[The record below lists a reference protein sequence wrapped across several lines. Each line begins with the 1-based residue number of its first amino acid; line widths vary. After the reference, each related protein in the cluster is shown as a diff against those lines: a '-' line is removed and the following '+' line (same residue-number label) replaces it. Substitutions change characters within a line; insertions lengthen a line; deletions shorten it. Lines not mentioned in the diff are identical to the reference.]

1 MQYIWSMYKL
11 IEFLRRIHV
20 VLLFIIIEAIALNYY
35 AHSSFYTQAKILS
48 HANSV
53 MGGLQRSVFS
63 VKHYFTL
70 RSENE
75 MLAARVAELENNLA
89 AYREREANIATDTLS
104 MAQMDSTII
113 EQMSQYTYMP
123 ARIIANTIN
132 RNRNFITL
140 NRGRQHGITPDM
152 AVITPDGSLVGYV
165 VGYSDRYS
173 VVISIL
179 NSDFTTSGKI
189 SGDEHFGSI
198 TWNGHSPHKVTM
210 SELTKYADI
219 EIGAPVVASGLS
231 HIFPEGVKI
240 GYVESFTENENQ
252 TSFDVEVRL
261 AADMTK
267 ISNVLVISN
276 DGYIEATELEA
287 EAENR

>member
-1 MQYIWSMYKL
+1 MYKL

-48 HANSV
+48 RANSV
-53 MGGLQRSVFS
+53 VGGLQRSVFS
-63 VKHYFTL
+63 VKHFFAL

-75 MLAARVAELENNLA
+75 ILSARVAELENSLA
-89 AYREREANIATDTLS
+89 AYREREANIATDTLT
-104 MAQMDSTII
+104 MAQIDSTFV
-113 EQMSQYTYMP
+113 EQLTQYSYLP
-123 ARIIANTIN
+123 ARIISNTIN

-140 NRGRQHGITPDM
+140 NRGRQHGIMEDM
-152 AVITPDGSLVGYV
+152 AVITPDGSMVGYV
-165 VGYSDRYS
+165 VGCSDRYS

-179 NSDFTTSGKI
+179 NGDFTTSGKI

-198 TWNGHSPHKVTM
+198 TWNGHSPHKVQM
-210 SELTKYADI
+210 SELTKYA
-219 EIGAPVVASGLS
+219 EFEEGAPIVSSGLS

-240 GYVESFTENENQ
+240 GFVESFTENENQ
-252 TSFDVEVRL
+252 TSFDVVVRL

-276 DGYIEATELEA
+276 NGYVEATELEQEVA
-287 EAENR
+287 NR

>member
-1 MQYIWSMYKL
+1 MYKL

-48 HANSV
+48 RANSV
-53 MGGLQRSVFS
+53 VGGLQRSVFS
-63 VKHYFTL
+63 VKHFFAL

-75 MLAARVAELENNLA
+75 ILSARVAELENSLA
-89 AYREREANIATDTLS
+89 AYREREANMATDTLT
-104 MAQMDSTII
+104 MAQIDSTFV
-113 EQMSQYTYMP
+113 EQLTQYSYLP
-123 ARIIANTIN
+123 ARIISNTIN

-140 NRGRQHGITPDM
+140 NRGRQHGIMEDM
-152 AVITPDGSLVGYV
+152 AVITPDGSMVGYV
-165 VGYSDRYS
+165 VGCSDRYS

-179 NSDFTTSGKI
+179 NGDFTTSGKI

-198 TWNGHSPHKVTM
+198 TWNGHSPHKVQM
-210 SELTKYADI
+210 SEITKYA
-219 EIGAPVVASGLS
+219 EFEEGAPVVSSGLS

-240 GYVESFTENENQ
+240 GFVESFTENENQ
-252 TSFDVEVRL
+252 TSFDVVVRL

-276 DGYIEATELEA
+276 NGYVEATELEQEVA
-287 EAENR
+287 NR

>member
-1 MQYIWSMYKL
+1 MYKL

-20 VLLFIIIEAIALNYY
+20 VLLFIIIETIALNYY

-53 MGGLQRSVFS
+53 VGGLQRSVFS
-63 VKHYFTL
+63 VKHFFTL

-75 MLAARVAELENNLA
+75 MLSARVSELENSLA
-89 AYREREANIATDTLS
+89 AYRERESDMTTDTLS
-104 MAQMDSTII
+104 MARIDSTFVEQLAQYSYTPACII
-113 EQMSQYTYMP
+113 S
-123 ARIIANTIN
+123 NTIN

-140 NRGRQHGITPDM
+140 NRGRQHGIMEDM
-152 AVITPDGSLVGYV
+152 AVITPDGSMVGYV
-165 VGYSDRYS
+165 VGCSDRYA
-173 VVISIL
+173 VVISML
-179 NSDFTTSGKI
+179 NDKFTTSGKI

-198 TWNGHSPHKVTM
+198 TWNGHSPHKVQM
-210 SELTKYADI
+210 SELTKYAEF
-219 EIGAPVVASGLS
+219 EIGAPVVSSGLS

-240 GYVESFTENENQ
+240 GYVESFEENENQ
-252 TSFDVEVRL
+252 TSFDVVVRL

-276 DGYIEATELEA
+276 NGYVEATELEA
-287 EAENR
+287 ETEKRYN

>member
-1 MQYIWSMYKL
+1 MYKL

-48 HANSV
+48 RANSV
-53 MGGLQRSVFS
+53 VGGLQRSVFS
-63 VKHYFTL
+63 VKHFFAL

-75 MLAARVAELENNLA
+75 ILSARVAELENSLA
-89 AYREREANIATDTLS
+89 AYREREANMATDTLT
-104 MAQMDSTII
+104 MAQIDSTFV
-113 EQMSQYTYMP
+113 EQLTQYSYLP
-123 ARIIANTIN
+123 ARIISNTIN
-132 RNRNFITL
+132 RDRNFITL
-140 NRGRQHGITPDM
+140 NRGRQHGIMEDM
-152 AVITPDGSLVGYV
+152 AVITPDGSMVGYV
-165 VGYSDRYS
+165 VGCSDRYS

-179 NSDFTTSGKI
+179 NGDFTTSGKI

-198 TWNGHSPHKVTM
+198 TWNGHSPHKVQM
-210 SELTKYADI
+210 SELTKYA
-219 EIGAPVVASGLS
+219 EFEEGAPVVSSGLS

-240 GYVESFTENENQ
+240 GFVESFTENENQ
-252 TSFDVEVRL
+252 TSFDVVVRL

-276 DGYIEATELEA
+276 NGYVEATELEQEVA
-287 EAENR
+287 NR

>member
-1 MQYIWSMYKL
+1 MYKL

-48 HANSV
+48 RANSV
-53 MGGLQRSVFS
+53 VGGLQRSVFS
-63 VKHYFTL
+63 VKHFFAL

-75 MLAARVAELENNLA
+75 ILSARVAELENSLA
-89 AYREREANIATDTLS
+89 AYREREANMATDTLT
-104 MAQMDSTII
+104 MAQIDSTFV
-113 EQMSQYTYMP
+113 EQLTQYSYLP
-123 ARIIANTIN
+123 ARIISNTIN

-140 NRGRQHGITPDM
+140 NRGRQHGIMEDM
-152 AVITPDGSLVGYV
+152 AVITPDGSMVGYV
-165 VGYSDRYS
+165 VGCSDRYS

-179 NSDFTTSGKI
+179 NGDFTTSGKI

-198 TWNGHSPHKVTM
+198 TWNGHSPHKVQM
-210 SELTKYADI
+210 SELTKYA
-219 EIGAPVVASGLS
+219 EFEEGAPVVSSGLS

-240 GYVESFTENENQ
+240 GFVESFTENENL
-252 TSFDVEVRL
+252 TSFDVVVRL

-276 DGYIEATELEA
+276 NGYVEATELEQEVA
-287 EAENR
+287 NR

>member
-1 MQYIWSMYKL
+1 MYKL

-48 HANSV
+48 RANSV
-53 MGGLQRSVFS
+53 VGGLQRSVFS
-63 VKHYFTL
+63 VKHFFTL

-75 MLAARVAELENNLA
+75 MLSARVAELENQLTL
-89 AYREREANIATDTLS
+89 YREREAAMATDTVS
-104 MAQMDSTII
+104 MAHIDSMVI
-113 EQMSQYTYMP
+113 EQLSQYSYLS
-123 ARIIANTIN
+123 ARITSNTIN

-140 NRGRQHGITPDM
+140 NRGRQHGITEDM
-152 AVITPDGSLVGYV
+152 AVITPDGSMVGYV
-165 VGYSDRYS
+165 VSCSDRYS

-179 NSDFTTSGKI
+179 NTDFTTSGKI
-189 SGDEHFGSI
+189 VGDEHFGSI
-198 TWNGHSPHKVTM
+198 TWNARSPHKVQM
-210 SELTKYADI
+210 SELTKYA
-219 EIGAPVVASGLS
+219 EFEEGAPVISSGLS

-240 GYVESFTENENQ
+240 GFVESFVENDNQ
-252 TSFDVEVRL
+252 TSFDVVVRL

-276 DGYIEATELEA
+276 NGYVEATELEA
-287 EAENR
+287 AAAGN

>member
-1 MQYIWSMYKL
+1 MYKL

-48 HANSV
+48 RANSV
-53 MGGLQRSVFS
+53 VGGLQRSVFS
-63 VKHYFTL
+63 VKHFFAL

-75 MLAARVAELENNLA
+75 ILSARVAELENSLA
-89 AYREREANIATDTLS
+89 AYREREANMATDTLT
-104 MAQMDSTII
+104 MAQIDSTFV
-113 EQMSQYTYMP
+113 EQLTQYSYLP
-123 ARIIANTIN
+123 ARIISNTIN

-140 NRGRQHGITPDM
+140 NRGRQHGIMEDM
-152 AVITPDGSLVGYV
+152 AVITPDGSMVGYV
-165 VGYSDRYS
+165 VGCSDRYS

-179 NSDFTTSGKI
+179 NGDFTTSGKI

-198 TWNGHSPHKVTM
+198 TWNGHSPHKVQM
-210 SELTKYADI
+210 SELTKYA
-219 EIGAPVVASGLS
+219 EFEEGAPVVSSGLS

-240 GYVESFTENENQ
+240 GFVESFTENENQ
-252 TSFDVEVRL
+252 TSFDVVVRL

-276 DGYIEATELEA
+276 NGYVEATELEQEVA
-287 EAENR
+287 NR

>member
-1 MQYIWSMYKL
+1 MYKL

-48 HANSV
+48 RANSV
-53 MGGLQRSVFS
+53 VGGLQRSVFS
-63 VKHYFTL
+63 VKHFFRL

-75 MLAARVAELENNLA
+75 ILSARVAELENRLA
-89 AYREREANIATDTLS
+89 LYQERESNIATDTLS
-104 MAQMDSTII
+104 LALVDSTYI
-113 EQMSQYTYMP
+113 EQFTQYTYLP
-123 ARIIANTIN
+123 ARIISNTIN

-140 NRGRQHGITPDM
+140 NRGRQHGIMADM
-152 AVITPDGSLVGYV
+152 AVITPDGSMVGYV
-165 VGYSDRYS
+165 ADCSDSYS

-179 NSDFTTSGKI
+179 NTDFTTSGKI

-198 TWNGHSPHKVTM
+198 TWSGHTPHKVQM
-210 SELTKYADI
+210 SELTKYAEF
-219 EIGAPVVASGLS
+219 EIGAPVVSSGLS

-240 GYVESFTENENQ
+240 GYVESFVENENQ
-252 TSFDVEVRL
+252 TSFDVVVRL

-267 ISNVLVISN
+267 ISNVLVVGN
-276 DGYIEATELEA
+276 NGYVEAMELEDRVK
-287 EAENR
+287 NSR

>member
-1 MQYIWSMYKL
+1 MYKL

-48 HANSV
+48 RANSV
-53 MGGLQRSVFS
+53 VGGLQRSVFS
-63 VKHYFTL
+63 VKHFFAL

-75 MLAARVAELENNLA
+75 ILSARVAELENSLA
-89 AYREREANIATDTLS
+89 AYREREANMATDTLT
-104 MAQMDSTII
+104 MAQIDSTFV
-113 EQMSQYTYMP
+113 EQLTQYSYLP
-123 ARIIANTIN
+123 ARIISNTIN

-140 NRGRQHGITPDM
+140 NRGRQHGITEDM
-152 AVITPDGSLVGYV
+152 AVITPDGSMVGYV
-165 VGYSDRYS
+165 VGCSDRYS

-179 NSDFTTSGKI
+179 NGDFTTSGKI

-198 TWNGHSPHKVTM
+198 TWNGHSPHKVQM
-210 SELTKYADI
+210 SELTKYA
-219 EIGAPVVASGLS
+219 EFEEGAPVVSSGLS

-240 GYVESFTENENQ
+240 GFVESFTENENQ
-252 TSFDVEVRL
+252 TSFDVVVRL

-276 DGYIEATELEA
+276 NGYVEATELEQ
-287 EAENR
+287 EVTNR